1 MSQLI
6 EGNSLDV
13 LKEFPD
19 NYFSSCITDP
29 PYELGFMGKKWDQ
42 SGIAYSQDLWSEVLR
57 VLKPGAYLLS
67 FGGTRTYHRMACAIE
82 DAGFE
87 IRDCIDWVYG
97 SGFPKSLDISKKLDQ
112 MAGVEREVIS
122 LKANP
127 RYLSPRNVAVFS
139 VERRGYDDGT
149 TAGIGNIDSPSSYIT
164 APATPAAKQWAG
176 WGTALKPAHEPIVL
190 ARKPLEEKTIAA
202 NVLKWGCGGLN
213 VDGCRVEYQSDKDKA
228 SAIPGSF
235 NYSKEKIESG
245 DLYLSGTTKAKLKDS
260 WVQLAGRFPAN
271 LIHDGSPEVLAGF
284 PDVGKS
290 TGGIG
295 AKRKNSSWKETGGLF
310 SDGRTNENCAG
321 AGGYGD
327 SGSAARFFMACPWSE
342 EDYIMPFIYTSKA
355 SSSERN
361 GCRHP
366 TIKPLKLIKYL
377 VTLITPPGGIVLDP
391 FLGSGTT
398 GIACNDLGF
407 DWIGIDLN
415 VSFATERLTQNKKE
429 LSKEKNIMEWK

>member
-1 MSQLI
+1 M
-6 EGNSLDV
+6 DV

-42 SGIAYSQDLWSEVLR
+42 SGIAYSQELWSNVLR

-112 MAGVEREVIS
+112 MAGAEREVIS

-164 APATPAAKQWAG
+164 APTTPAAKQWAG
-176 WGTALKPAHEPIVL
+176 WGSALKPAHEPIVL

-202 NVLKWGCGGLN
+202 NVLRWGTGGLN
-213 VDGCRVEYQSDKDKA
+213 IDKCR
-228 SAIPGSF
+228 IPANDF
-235 NYSKEKIESG
+235 DPKERLGATKLMEERPWNRDQLQGERKTIIEG
-245 DLYLSGTTKAKLKDS
+245 NLL
-260 WVQLAGRFPAN
+260 GRFPAN
-271 LIHDGSPEVLAGF
+271 LILSYPEDRYDDQGRLLPNPGKDAVLAGF
-284 PDVGKS
+284 PDRKSSHGGGHSNGSRGSVSGMGYHGSAVG
-290 TGGIG
+290 
-295 AKRKNSSWKETGGLF
+295 F
-310 SDGRTNENCAG
+310 DGSYNQ
-321 AGGYGD
+321 YYD
-327 SGSAARFFMACPWSE
+327 SGSTARFFMACPWSE

-366 TIKPLKLIKYL
+366 NIKPLKLIKYL

>member
-42 SGIAYSQDLWSEVLR
+42 SGIAYSQDLWSEVLS

-82 DAGFE
+82 DSGFE
-87 IRDCIDWVYG
+87 IRDCIDWIYG
-97 SGFPKSLDISKKLDQ
+97 SGFPKSLDISKALDK
-112 MAGVEREVIS
+112 MAGAEREVIGFGTNGMGRMNQNNA
-122 LKANP
+122 KAGYRPNP
-127 RYLSPRNVAVFS
+127 YS
-139 VERRGYDDGT
+139 DGIDGVPIT
-149 TAGIGNIDSPSSYIT
+149 TPST
-164 APATPAAKQWAG
+164 DAAKQWAG

-202 NVLKWGCGGLN
+202 NVLKWGCGRLN
-213 VDGCRVEYQSDKDKA
+213 VDGCRVP
-228 SAIPGSF
+228 SA
-235 NYSKEKIESG
+235 
-245 DLYLSGTTKAKLKDS
+245 DS
-260 WVQLAGRFPAN
+260 WTRKQQPGGNLYGPLNQPDSPNARGRNGIAQTGKEVYYSARWPAN
-271 LIHDGSPEVLAGF
+271 LIHDGSPEALAGF

-295 AKRKNSSWKETGGLF
+295 TKRKNSSWKETGGLF

-355 SSSERN
+355 SSSEKN

-377 VTLITPPGGIVLDP
+377 VTLITPPDGIVLDP

-398 GIACNDLGF
+398 SIACNDLGF
-407 DWIGIDLN
+407 DWIGIDLDI
-415 VSFATERLTQNKKE
+415 SFATERLNQNKKE

>member
-42 SGIAYSQDLWSEVLR
+42 SGIAYSQELWSNVLR

-112 MAGVEREVIS
+112 MAGAEREVIGKIDKLQS
-122 LKANP
+122 YGQGVN
-127 RYLSPRNVAVFS
+127 S
-139 VERRGYDDGT
+139 VYGGGPDKDHEML
-149 TAGIGNIDSPSSYIT
+149 IT

-176 WGTALKPAHEPIVL
+176 WGSALKPAHEPIVL

-213 VDGCRVEYQSDKDKA
+213 VDGCRVP
-228 SAIPGSF
+228 SA
-235 NYSKEKIESG
+235 
-245 DLYLSGTTKAKLKDS
+245 DS
-260 WVQLAGRFPAN
+260 WTRKQQPGGNLYGPLNQPDSPNARGRNGIAQTGKEVYYSARWPAN

-295 AKRKNSSWKETGGLF
+295 TKRKNSSWKETGGLF

-355 SSSERN
+355 SSSEKS

-398 GIACNDLGF
+398 SIACNDLGF
-407 DWIGIDLN
+407 EWVGIDLDI
-415 VSFATERLTQNKKE
+415 SFATERLNQNKKE